1 MKCRYCK
8 AEIPEGELYCKK
20 CGREVQIVP
29 DYNPLDEMLTAQIQ
43 LDDDNRETELEQY
56 MNQNRRNN
64 RSSVSRVTGKTGQTA
79 NRNTGRTRQSA
90 DWNTG
95 RTRQSANRNTGR
107 TGRDAARNTGRTTSR
122 TTGNVSGRRSSGNT
136 TGQMLSEK
144 ERRKRQSAKAAR
156 KKALRRKRRILLL
169 IMAAIVVLAGVGFYA
184 LYQGSYNGI
193 MRKAQKAEQS
203 KDYTSAESYYKQAI
217 AKNAQKADAYTGLAD
232 VYLAQDKTEE
242 ATSLFEDAVSKQTGN
257 VDLYKAC
264 MDFYL
269 KSDQN
274 MEIPNLL
281 DSVSDSMLDKLS
293 DYVVNE
299 PEFSL
304 NDSTTYDDVQKLLLT
319 TDADTIYYTTD
330 GTDPNLSST
339 KYTSEGIQISEGET
353 TVKAIAVNKK
363 GVPSITSKKTYTV
376 EFPVE
381 DAPAVSP
388 STGQY
393 DEAVQIEVKV
403 PDGYTAYY
411 TTDGTDPTTASTK
424 YTGPIDMPKG
434 ETLFKV
440 VLVNAKGRMS
450 GITTRNYMYDN
461 Q

>member
-8 AEIPEGELYCKK
+8 SEIPEGELYCKK

-29 DYNPLDEMLTAQIQ
+29 DYNPLEEMLTAQIQ
-43 LDDDNRETELEQY
+43 LDGNEQESELDQY
-56 MNQNRRNN
+56 INQNRRNN
-64 RSSVSRVTGKTGQTA
+64 NRTGQTA
-79 NRNTGRTRQSA
+79 GRNTGS
-90 DWNTG
+90 TG
-95 RTRQSANRNTGR
+95 R
-107 TGRDAARNTGRTTSR
+107 
-122 TTGNVSGRRSSGNT
+122 
-136 TGQMLSEK
+136 MLTEK

-156 KKALRRKRRILLL
+156 KKALRRKRRIVLL
-169 IMAAIVVLAGVGFYA
+169 IMALIVVLAGAGFYVI
-184 LYQGSYNGI
+184 YQNSYNGI
-193 MRKAQKAEQS
+193 MKKAQKAAQS
-203 KDYTSAESYYKQAI
+203 KDYTTAEAYYKQAI
-217 AKNAQKADAYTGLAD
+217 SKNTKKADAYTGLAD
-232 VYLAQDKTEE
+232 VYLSQDKTDEG
-242 ATSLFEDAVSKQTGN
+242 TTLFEEAVSKQSGN
-257 VDLYKAC
+257 VELYKAC

-274 MEIPNLL
+274 MEIPELL
-281 DSVSDSMLDKLS
+281 DSVSDSMLEKLS
-293 DYVVNE
+293 DYVVDE
-299 PEFSL
+299 PKFSL
-304 NDSTTYDDVQKLLLT
+304 EDSTTYDDVQKLLLT
-319 TDADTIYYTTD
+319 ADKDTIYYTTD
-330 GTDPNLSST
+330 GTDPDLTST

-353 TVKAIAVNKK
+353 TIKAIAVNKK
-363 GVPSITSKKTYTV
+363 GVPSSISKKIYTV

-440 VLVNAKGRMS
+440 VLVNGKGRMS

>member
-29 DYNPLDEMLTAQIQ
+29 DYNPLEEMLTAQIQ
-43 LDDDNRETELEQY
+43 LDGNEQESELDQY
-56 MNQNRRNN
+56 INQKRRNN
-64 RSSVSRVTGKTGQTA
+64 NRTGQSA
-79 NRNTGRTRQSA
+79 GRNPGRSA
-90 DWNTG
+90 
-95 RTRQSANRNTGR
+95 
-107 TGRDAARNTGRTTSR
+107 SR
-122 TTGNVSGRRSSGNT
+122 TTAAMTGRRMTGNT
-136 TGQMLSEK
+136 TGQMLTEK

-156 KKALRRKRRILLL
+156 KKALRRKRRIVLL
-169 IMAAIVVLAGVGFYA
+169 IMALIVVLAGAGFYVV
-184 LYQGSYNGI
+184 YQNSYNGI
-193 MRKAQKAEQS
+193 MKKAQKAAQS
-203 KDYTSAESYYKQAI
+203 KDYTTAEAYYKQAI
-217 AKNAQKADAYTGLAD
+217 SKNTKKADAYTGLAD
-232 VYLAQDKTEE
+232 VYLLQDKTDEG
-242 ATSLFEDAVSKQTGN
+242 TTLFEEAVSKQSGN
-257 VDLYKAC
+257 VELYKAC

-274 MEIPNLL
+274 MEIPELL
-281 DSVSDSMLDKLS
+281 DSVSDSMLEKLS
-293 DYVVNE
+293 DYVVDE
-299 PEFSL
+299 PKFSL
-304 NDSTTYDDVQKLLLT
+304 EDSTTYDDVQKLLLT
-319 TDADTIYYTTD
+319 ADKDTIYYTTD
-330 GTDPNLSST
+330 GTDPDLTST

-353 TVKAIAVNKK
+353 TIKAIAVNKK
-363 GVPSITSKKTYTV
+363 GVPSSISKKIYTV

-403 PDGYTAYY
+403 PEGYTAYY

-440 VLVNAKGRMS
+440 VLVNGKGRMS

>member
-29 DYNPLDEMLTAQIQ
+29 DYNPLEEMLTAQIQ
-43 LDDDNRETELEQY
+43 LDGNEQESELDQY
-56 MNQNRRNN
+56 INQKRRNN
-64 RSSVSRVTGKTGQTA
+64 NRTGQSA
-79 NRNTGRTRQSA
+79 GRNTGRSA
-90 DWNTG
+90 
-95 RTRQSANRNTGR
+95 
-107 TGRDAARNTGRTTSR
+107 SR
-122 TTGNVSGRRSSGNT
+122 TTAAMTGRRMTGNT
-136 TGQMLSEK
+136 TGQMLTEK

-156 KKALRRKRRILLL
+156 KKALRRKRRIVLL
-169 IMAAIVVLAGVGFYA
+169 IMAAIVVLAGVGFYVI
-184 LYQGSYNGI
+184 YQNSYNGI
-193 MRKAQKAEQS
+193 MKKAQKAAQS
-203 KDYTSAESYYKQAI
+203 KDYTTAEAYYKQAI
-217 AKNAQKADAYTGLAD
+217 SKNTKKADAYTGLAD
-232 VYLAQDKTEE
+232 VYQSQDKTDEG
-242 ATSLFEDAVSKQTGN
+242 TTLFEEAVSKQSGN
-257 VDLYKAC
+257 VELYKAC

-274 MEIPNLL
+274 MKIPELL
-281 DSVSDSMLDKLS
+281 DSVSDSMLEKLS
-293 DYVVNE
+293 DYVVDE
-299 PEFSL
+299 PKFSL
-304 NDSTTYDDVQKLLLT
+304 EDSTTYDDVQKLLLT
-319 TDADTIYYTTD
+319 ADKDTIYYTTD
-330 GTDPNLSST
+330 GTDPDLTST

-353 TVKAIAVNKK
+353 TIKAISVNKK
-363 GVPSITSKKTYTV
+363 GVPSSISKRIYTV

-403 PDGYTAYY
+403 PEGYTAYY

-440 VLVNAKGRMS
+440 VLVNGKGRMS

>member
-29 DYNPLDEMLTAQIQ
+29 DYNPLEEMLTAQIQ
-43 LDDDNRETELEQY
+43 LDGNKQESELDQY
-56 MNQNRRNN
+56 INQKRRNN
-64 RSSVSRVTGKTGQTA
+64 NRTGQSA
-79 NRNTGRTRQSA
+79 GRNTGRSA
-90 DWNTG
+90 
-95 RTRQSANRNTGR
+95 
-107 TGRDAARNTGRTTSR
+107 SR
-122 TTGNVSGRRSSGNT
+122 TTAAMTGRRMTGNT
-136 TGQMLSEK
+136 TGQMLTEK

-156 KKALRRKRRILLL
+156 KKALRRKRRIVLL
-169 IMAAIVVLAGVGFYA
+169 IMAAIVVLAGAGFYVV
-184 LYQGSYNGI
+184 YQNSYNGI
-193 MRKAQKAEQS
+193 MKKAQKAAQS
-203 KDYTSAESYYKQAI
+203 KDYTTAEAYYKQAI
-217 AKNAQKADAYTGLAD
+217 SKNTKKADAYTGLAD
-232 VYLAQDKTEE
+232 VYLLQDKTDEG
-242 ATSLFEDAVSKQTGN
+242 TTLFEEAVSKQSGN
-257 VDLYKAC
+257 VELYKAC

-274 MEIPNLL
+274 MEIPELL
-281 DSVSDSMLDKLS
+281 DSVNDSMLEKLS
-293 DYVVNE
+293 DYVVDE
-299 PEFSL
+299 PKFSL
-304 NDSTTYDDVQKLLLT
+304 EDSTTYDDVQKLLLT
-319 TDADTIYYTTD
+319 ADKDTIYYTTD
-330 GTDPNLSST
+330 GTDPNLTST

-353 TVKAIAVNKK
+353 TIKAIAVNKK
-363 GVPSITSKKTYTV
+363 GVPSSISKKIYTV

-440 VLVNAKGRMS
+440 VLVNGKGRMS

>member
-29 DYNPLDEMLTAQIQ
+29 DYNPLEEMLTAQIQ
-43 LDDDNRETELEQY
+43 LDGNEQGSELDQY
-56 MNQNRRNN
+56 IQNRRNN
-64 RSSVSRVTGKTGQTA
+64 NRTGQSA
-79 NRNTGRTRQSA
+79 GRNTGS
-90 DWNTG
+90 TG
-95 RTRQSANRNTGR
+95 R
-107 TGRDAARNTGRTTSR
+107 
-122 TTGNVSGRRSSGNT
+122 
-136 TGQMLSEK
+136 MLTEK

-156 KKALRRKRRILLL
+156 KKALRRKRRIVLL
-169 IMAAIVVLAGVGFYA
+169 IMALIVVLAGAGFYVV
-184 LYQGSYNGI
+184 YQNSYNGI
-193 MRKAQKAEQS
+193 MKKAQKAAQS
-203 KDYTSAESYYKQAI
+203 KDYTTAEAYYKQAI
-217 AKNAQKADAYTGLAD
+217 SKNTKKADAYTGLAD
-232 VYLAQDKTEE
+232 VYLSQDKTDEG
-242 ATSLFEDAVSKQTGN
+242 TTLFEEAVSKQSGN
-257 VDLYKAC
+257 VELYKAC

-274 MEIPNLL
+274 MEIPELL
-281 DSVSDSMLDKLS
+281 DSVSDSMLEKLS
-293 DYVVNE
+293 DYVVDE
-299 PEFSL
+299 PKFSL
-304 NDSTTYDDVQKLLLT
+304 EDSTTYDDVQKLLLT
-319 TDADTIYYTTD
+319 ADKDTIYYTTD
-330 GTDPNLSST
+330 GTDPDLTST

-353 TVKAIAVNKK
+353 TIKAIAVNKK
-363 GVPSITSKKTYTV
+363 GVPSSISKKIYTV

-403 PDGYTAYY
+403 PEGYTAYY

-440 VLVNAKGRMS
+440 VLVNGKGRMS

>member
-29 DYNPLDEMLTAQIQ
+29 DYNPLEEMLTAQIQ
-43 LDDDNRETELEQY
+43 LDGNEQESELDQY
-56 MNQNRRNN
+56 INQNRRNN
-64 RSSVSRVTGKTGQTA
+64 NRTGQTA
-79 NRNTGRTRQSA
+79 GRNTGS
-90 DWNTG
+90 TG
-95 RTRQSANRNTGR
+95 R
-107 TGRDAARNTGRTTSR
+107 
-122 TTGNVSGRRSSGNT
+122 
-136 TGQMLSEK
+136 MLTEK
-144 ERRKRQSAKAAR
+144 ERRKRQNAKAAR
-156 KKALRRKRRILLL
+156 KKALRRKRRIVLL
-169 IMAAIVVLAGVGFYA
+169 IMALIVVLAGAGFYVI
-184 LYQGSYNGI
+184 YQNSYNGI
-193 MRKAQKAEQS
+193 MKKAQKAAQS
-203 KDYTSAESYYKQAI
+203 KDYTTAEAYYKQAI
-217 AKNAQKADAYTGLAD
+217 SKNTKKADAYTGLAD
-232 VYLAQDKTEE
+232 VYLLQDKTDEG
-242 ATSLFEDAVSKQTGN
+242 TTLFEEAVSKQSGN
-257 VDLYKAC
+257 VELYKAC

-274 MEIPNLL
+274 MEIPELL
-281 DSVSDSMLDKLS
+281 DSVSDSMLEKLS
-293 DYVVNE
+293 DYVVDE
-299 PEFSL
+299 PKFSL
-304 NDSTTYDDVQKLLLT
+304 EDSTTYDDVQKLLLT
-319 TDADTIYYTTD
+319 ADKDTIYYTTD
-330 GTDPNLSST
+330 GTDPDLTST

-353 TVKAIAVNKK
+353 TIKAIAVNKK
-363 GVPSITSKKTYTV
+363 GVPSSISKKIYTV

-403 PDGYTAYY
+403 PEGYTAYY

-440 VLVNAKGRMS
+440 VLVNGKGRMS

>member
-29 DYNPLDEMLTAQIQ
+29 DYNPLEEMLTAQIQ
-43 LDDDNRETELEQY
+43 LDGNEQESELDQY
-56 MNQNRRNN
+56 INQNRRNN
-64 RSSVSRVTGKTGQTA
+64 NRTGQTA
-79 NRNTGRTRQSA
+79 GRNTGS
-90 DWNTG
+90 TG
-95 RTRQSANRNTGR
+95 R
-107 TGRDAARNTGRTTSR
+107 
-122 TTGNVSGRRSSGNT
+122 
-136 TGQMLSEK
+136 MLTEK

-156 KKALRRKRRILLL
+156 KKALRRKRRIVLL
-169 IMAAIVVLAGVGFYA
+169 IMALIVVLAGAGFYVI
-184 LYQGSYNGI
+184 YQNSYNGI
-193 MRKAQKAEQS
+193 MKKAQKAAQS
-203 KDYTSAESYYKQAI
+203 KDYTTAEAYYKQAI
-217 AKNAQKADAYTGLAD
+217 SKNTKKADAYTGLAD
-232 VYLAQDKTEE
+232 VYLLQDKTDEG
-242 ATSLFEDAVSKQTGN
+242 TTLFEEAVSKQSGN
-257 VDLYKAC
+257 VELYKAC

-274 MEIPNLL
+274 MEIPELL
-281 DSVSDSMLDKLS
+281 DSVSDSMLEKLS
-293 DYVVNE
+293 DYVVDE
-299 PEFSL
+299 PKFSL
-304 NDSTTYDDVQKLLLT
+304 EDSTTYDDVQKLLLT
-319 TDADTIYYTTD
+319 ADKDTIYYTTD
-330 GTDPNLSST
+330 GADPDLTST

-353 TVKAIAVNKK
+353 TIKAIAVNKK
-363 GVPSITSKKTYTV
+363 GVPSSISKKIYTV

-403 PDGYTAYY
+403 PEGYTAYY

-440 VLVNAKGRMS
+440 VLVNGKGRMS

>member
-29 DYNPLDEMLTAQIQ
+29 DYNPLEEMLTAQIQ
-43 LDDDNRETELEQY
+43 LDGNEQESELDQY
-56 MNQNRRNN
+56 INQNRRNN
-64 RSSVSRVTGKTGQTA
+64 NRTGQTA
-79 NRNTGRTRQSA
+79 GRNTGS
-90 DWNTG
+90 TG
-95 RTRQSANRNTGR
+95 R
-107 TGRDAARNTGRTTSR
+107 
-122 TTGNVSGRRSSGNT
+122 
-136 TGQMLSEK
+136 MLTEK

-156 KKALRRKRRILLL
+156 KKALRRKRRIVLL
-169 IMAAIVVLAGVGFYA
+169 IMALIVVLAGAGFYVI
-184 LYQGSYNGI
+184 YQNSYNGI
-193 MRKAQKAEQS
+193 MKKAQKAAQS
-203 KDYTSAESYYKQAI
+203 KDYTTAEAYYKQAI
-217 AKNAQKADAYTGLAD
+217 SKNTKKADAYTGLAD
-232 VYLAQDKTEE
+232 VYLSQDKTDEG
-242 ATSLFEDAVSKQTGN
+242 TTLFEEAVSKQSGN
-257 VDLYKAC
+257 VELYKAC

-274 MEIPNLL
+274 MEIPELL
-281 DSVSDSMLDKLS
+281 DSVSDSMLEKLS
-293 DYVVNE
+293 DYVVDE
-299 PEFSL
+299 PKFSL
-304 NDSTTYDDVQKLLLT
+304 EDSTTYDDVQKLLLT
-319 TDADTIYYTTD
+319 ADKDTIYYTTD
-330 GTDPNLSST
+330 GTDPDLTST

-353 TVKAIAVNKK
+353 TIKAIAVNKK
-363 GVPSITSKKTYTV
+363 GVPSSISKKIYTV

-403 PDGYTAYY
+403 PEGYTAYY

-440 VLVNAKGRMS
+440 VLVNGKGRMS

>member
-29 DYNPLDEMLTAQIQ
+29 DYNPLEEMLTAQIQ
-43 LDDDNRETELEQY
+43 LDGNEQESELDQY
-56 MNQNRRNN
+56 INQKRRNN
-64 RSSVSRVTGKTGQTA
+64 NRTGQSA
-79 NRNTGRTRQSA
+79 GRNTGRSA
-90 DWNTG
+90 
-95 RTRQSANRNTGR
+95 
-107 TGRDAARNTGRTTSR
+107 SR
-122 TTGNVSGRRSSGNT
+122 TTAAMTGRRMTGNT
-136 TGQMLSEK
+136 TGQMLTEK

-156 KKALRRKRRILLL
+156 MKALRRKRRIVLL
-169 IMAAIVVLAGVGFYA
+169 IMAAIVVLAGAGFYVV
-184 LYQGSYNGI
+184 YQNSYNGI
-193 MRKAQKAEQS
+193 MKKAQKAAQS
-203 KDYTSAESYYKQAI
+203 KDYTTAEAYYKQAI
-217 AKNAQKADAYTGLAD
+217 SKNTKKADAYTGLAD
-232 VYLAQDKTEE
+232 VYLLQDKTDEG
-242 ATSLFEDAVSKQTGN
+242 TTLFEEAVSKQSGN
-257 VDLYKAC
+257 VELYKAC

-274 MEIPNLL
+274 MEIPELL
-281 DSVSDSMLDKLS
+281 DSVSDSMLEKLS
-293 DYVVNE
+293 DYVVDE
-299 PEFSL
+299 PKFSL
-304 NDSTTYDDVQKLLLT
+304 EDSTTYDDVQKLLLT
-319 TDADTIYYTTD
+319 ADKDTIYYTTD
-330 GTDPNLSST
+330 GTDPDLTST

-353 TVKAIAVNKK
+353 TIKAIAVNKK
-363 GVPSITSKKTYTV
+363 GVPSSISKKIYTV

-403 PDGYTAYY
+403 PEGYTAYY

-440 VLVNAKGRMS
+440 VLVNGKGRMS

>member
-29 DYNPLDEMLTAQIQ
+29 DYNPLEEMLTAQIQ
-43 LDDDNRETELEQY
+43 LDGNEQESELDQY
-56 MNQNRRNN
+56 INQNRRNN
-64 RSSVSRVTGKTGQTA
+64 NRTGQTA
-79 NRNTGRTRQSA
+79 GRNTGS
-90 DWNTG
+90 TG
-95 RTRQSANRNTGR
+95 R
-107 TGRDAARNTGRTTSR
+107 
-122 TTGNVSGRRSSGNT
+122 
-136 TGQMLSEK
+136 MLTEK

-156 KKALRRKRRILLL
+156 KKALRRKRRIVLL
-169 IMAAIVVLAGVGFYA
+169 IMALIVVLAGAGFYVI
-184 LYQGSYNGI
+184 YQNSYNGI
-193 MRKAQKAEQS
+193 MKKAQKAAQS
-203 KDYTSAESYYKQAI
+203 KDYTTAEAYYKQAI
-217 AKNAQKADAYTGLAD
+217 SKNTKKADAYTGLAD
-232 VYLAQDKTEE
+232 VYQSQDKTDEG
-242 ATSLFEDAVSKQTGN
+242 TTLFEEAVSKQSGN
-257 VDLYKAC
+257 VELYKAC

-274 MEIPNLL
+274 MEIPELL
-281 DSVSDSMLDKLS
+281 DSVNDSMLEKLS
-293 DYVVNE
+293 DYVVDE
-299 PEFSL
+299 PKFSL
-304 NDSTTYDDVQKLLLT
+304 EDSTTYDDVQKLLLT
-319 TDADTIYYTTD
+319 ADKDTIYYTTD
-330 GTDPNLSST
+330 GTDPDLTST

-353 TVKAIAVNKK
+353 TIKAIAVNKK
-363 GVPSITSKKTYTV
+363 GVPSSISKKIYTV

-403 PDGYTAYY
+403 PEGYTAYY

-440 VLVNAKGRMS
+440 VLVNGKGRMS

>member
-29 DYNPLDEMLTAQIQ
+29 DYNPLEEMLTAQIQ
-43 LDDDNRETELEQY
+43 LDGNEQESELDQY
-56 MNQNRRNN
+56 INQKRRNN
-64 RSSVSRVTGKTGQTA
+64 NRTGQSA
-79 NRNTGRTRQSA
+79 GRNTGRSA
-90 DWNTG
+90 
-95 RTRQSANRNTGR
+95 
-107 TGRDAARNTGRTTSR
+107 SR
-122 TTGNVSGRRSSGNT
+122 TTAAMTGRRMTGNT
-136 TGQMLSEK
+136 TGQMLTEK

-156 KKALRRKRRILLL
+156 KKALRRKRRIVLL
-169 IMAAIVVLAGVGFYA
+169 IMAAIVVLAGAGFYVV
-184 LYQGSYNGI
+184 YQNSYNGI
-193 MRKAQKAEQS
+193 MKKAQKAAQS
-203 KDYTSAESYYKQAI
+203 KDYTTAEAYYKQAI
-217 AKNAQKADAYTGLAD
+217 SKNNKKADAYTGLAD
-232 VYLAQDKTEE
+232 VYLLQDKADEGT
-242 ATSLFEDAVSKQTGN
+242 TLFEEAVSKQSGN
-257 VDLYKAC
+257 VELYKAC

-274 MEIPNLL
+274 MKIPELL
-281 DSVSDSMLDKLS
+281 DSVSDSMLEKLS

-299 PEFSL
+299 PKFSL
-304 NDSTTYDDVQKLLLT
+304 EDSTTYDDVQKLLLT
-319 TDADTIYYTTD
+319 ADKDTIYYTTD
-330 GTDPNLSST
+330 GTDPNLTST

-353 TVKAIAVNKK
+353 TIKAIAVNKK
-363 GVPSITSKKTYTV
+363 GVPSAIGKKTYTV
-376 EFPVE
+376 EVPVE

-393 DEAVQIEVKV
+393 DEAVPIEVKV
-403 PDGYTAYY
+403 PEGYTAYY

-440 VLVNAKGRMS
+440 VLVNGKGRMS

>member
-8 AEIPEGELYCKK
+8 SEIPEGELYCKK

-29 DYNPLDEMLTAQIQ
+29 DYNPLEEMLTAQIQ
-43 LDDDNRETELEQY
+43 LDGNEQESELDQY
-56 MNQNRRNN
+56 INQNRRNN
-64 RSSVSRVTGKTGQTA
+64 NRTGQTA
-79 NRNTGRTRQSA
+79 GRNTAS
-90 DWNTG
+90 TG
-95 RTRQSANRNTGR
+95 R
-107 TGRDAARNTGRTTSR
+107 
-122 TTGNVSGRRSSGNT
+122 
-136 TGQMLSEK
+136 MLTEK

-156 KKALRRKRRILLL
+156 KKALRRKRRIVLL
-169 IMAAIVVLAGVGFYA
+169 IMALIVVLAGAGFYVV
-184 LYQGSYNGI
+184 YQNSYNGI
-193 MRKAQKAEQS
+193 MKKAQKAAQS
-203 KDYTSAESYYKQAI
+203 KDYTTAEAYYKQAI
-217 AKNAQKADAYTGLAD
+217 SKNTKKADAYTGLAD
-232 VYLAQDKTEE
+232 VYLLQDKTDEG
-242 ATSLFEDAVSKQTGN
+242 TTLFEEAVSKQSGN
-257 VDLYKAC
+257 VELYKAC

-274 MEIPNLL
+274 MEIPELL
-281 DSVSDSMLDKLS
+281 DSVSDSMLEKLS
-293 DYVVNE
+293 DYAVDE
-299 PEFSL
+299 PKFSL
-304 NDSTTYDDVQKLLLT
+304 EDSTTYDDVQKLLLT
-319 TDADTIYYTTD
+319 ADKDTIYYTTD
-330 GTDPNLSST
+330 GTDPDLTST

-353 TVKAIAVNKK
+353 TIKAIAVNKK
-363 GVPSITSKKTYTV
+363 GVPSSISKKIYTV

-403 PDGYTAYY
+403 PEGYTAYY

-440 VLVNAKGRMS
+440 VLVNGKGRMS

>member
-8 AEIPEGELYCKK
+8 SEIPEGELYCKK

-29 DYNPLDEMLTAQIQ
+29 DYNPLEEMLTAQIQ
-43 LDDDNRETELEQY
+43 LDGNEQGSELDQY
-56 MNQNRRNN
+56 IQNRRNN
-64 RSSVSRVTGKTGQTA
+64 NRTGQSA
-79 NRNTGRTRQSA
+79 GRNTGS
-90 DWNTG
+90 TG
-95 RTRQSANRNTGR
+95 R
-107 TGRDAARNTGRTTSR
+107 
-122 TTGNVSGRRSSGNT
+122 
-136 TGQMLSEK
+136 MLTEK

-156 KKALRRKRRILLL
+156 KKALRRKRRIVLL
-169 IMAAIVVLAGVGFYA
+169 IMALIVVLAGAGFYVI
-184 LYQGSYNGI
+184 YQNSYNGI
-193 MRKAQKAEQS
+193 MKKAQKAAQS
-203 KDYTSAESYYKQAI
+203 KDYTTAESYFKQAI
-217 AKNAQKADAYTGLAD
+217 SKNAKKADAYTGLAD
-232 VYLAQDKTEE
+232 VYLLQDKTDEG
-242 ATSLFEDAVSKQTGN
+242 TTLFEEAVSKQSGN
-257 VDLYKAC
+257 VELYKAC

-274 MEIPNLL
+274 MEIPELL
-281 DSVSDSMLDKLS
+281 DSVSDSMLEKLS
-293 DYVVNE
+293 DYVVDE
-299 PEFSL
+299 PKFSL
-304 NDSTTYDDVQKLLLT
+304 EDSTTYDDVQKLLLT
-319 TDADTIYYTTD
+319 ADKDTIYYTTD
-330 GTDPNLSST
+330 GTDPDLTST

-353 TVKAIAVNKK
+353 TIKAIAVNKK
-363 GVPSITSKKTYTV
+363 GVPSSISKKIYTV

-403 PDGYTAYY
+403 PEGYTAYY

-440 VLVNAKGRMS
+440 VLVNGKGRMS

>member
-29 DYNPLDEMLTAQIQ
+29 DYNPLEEMLTAQIQ
-43 LDDDNRETELEQY
+43 LDGNEQGSELDQY
-56 MNQNRRNN
+56 IQNRRNN
-64 RSSVSRVTGKTGQTA
+64 NRTGQSA
-79 NRNTGRTRQSA
+79 GRNTGS
-90 DWNTG
+90 TG
-95 RTRQSANRNTGR
+95 R
-107 TGRDAARNTGRTTSR
+107 
-122 TTGNVSGRRSSGNT
+122 
-136 TGQMLSEK
+136 MLTEK

-156 KKALRRKRRILLL
+156 KKALRRKRRIVLL
-169 IMAAIVVLAGVGFYA
+169 IMALIVVLAGAGFYVI
-184 LYQGSYNGI
+184 YQNSYNGI
-193 MRKAQKAEQS
+193 MKKAQKAAQS
-203 KDYTSAESYYKQAI
+203 KDYTTAEAYYKQAI
-217 AKNAQKADAYTGLAD
+217 SKNTKKADAYTGLAD
-232 VYLAQDKTEE
+232 VYLLQDKTDEG
-242 ATSLFEDAVSKQTGN
+242 TTLFEEAVSKQSGN
-257 VDLYKAC
+257 VELYKAC

-274 MEIPNLL
+274 MEIPELL
-281 DSVSDSMLDKLS
+281 DSVSDSMLEKLS
-293 DYVVNE
+293 DYVVDE
-299 PEFSL
+299 PKFSL
-304 NDSTTYDDVQKLLLT
+304 EDSMTYDDVQKLLLT
-319 TDADTIYYTTD
+319 ADKDTIYYTTD
-330 GTDPNLSST
+330 GTDPDLTST

-353 TVKAIAVNKK
+353 TIKAIAVNKK
-363 GVPSITSKKTYTV
+363 GVPSSISKKIYTV

-403 PDGYTAYY
+403 PEGYTAYY

-440 VLVNAKGRMS
+440 VLVNGKGRMS

>member
-29 DYNPLDEMLTAQIQ
+29 DYNPLEEMLTAQIQ
-43 LDDDNRETELEQY
+43 LDGNEQESELDQY
-56 MNQNRRNN
+56 INQNRRNN
-64 RSSVSRVTGKTGQTA
+64 NRTGQTA
-79 NRNTGRTRQSA
+79 GRNTVS
-90 DWNTG
+90 TG
-95 RTRQSANRNTGR
+95 R
-107 TGRDAARNTGRTTSR
+107 
-122 TTGNVSGRRSSGNT
+122 
-136 TGQMLSEK
+136 MLTEK

-156 KKALRRKRRILLL
+156 KKALRRKRRIVLL
-169 IMAAIVVLAGVGFYA
+169 IMALIVVLAGAGFYVI
-184 LYQGSYNGI
+184 YQNSYNGI
-193 MRKAQKAEQS
+193 MKKAQKAAQS
-203 KDYTSAESYYKQAI
+203 KDYTTAEAYYKQAI
-217 AKNAQKADAYTGLAD
+217 SKNTKKADAYTGLAD
-232 VYLAQDKTEE
+232 VYLLQDKTDEG
-242 ATSLFEDAVSKQTGN
+242 TTLFEEAVSKQSGN
-257 VDLYKAC
+257 VELYKAC

-274 MEIPNLL
+274 MEIPELL
-281 DSVSDSMLDKLS
+281 DSVSDSMLEKLS
-293 DYVVNE
+293 DYVVDE
-299 PEFSL
+299 PKFSL
-304 NDSTTYDDVQKLLLT
+304 EDSMTYDDVQKLLLT
-319 TDADTIYYTTD
+319 ADKDTIYYTTD
-330 GTDPNLSST
+330 GTDPDLTST

-353 TVKAIAVNKK
+353 TIKAIAVNKK
-363 GVPSITSKKTYTV
+363 GVPSSISKKIYTV

-403 PDGYTAYY
+403 PEGYTAYY

-440 VLVNAKGRMS
+440 VLVNGKGRMS

>member
-8 AEIPEGELYCKK
+8 SEIPEGELYCKK

-29 DYNPLDEMLTAQIQ
+29 DYNPLEEMLTAQIQ
-43 LDDDNRETELEQY
+43 LDGNEQESELDQY
-56 MNQNRRNN
+56 INQNRRNN
-64 RSSVSRVTGKTGQTA
+64 NRTGQTA
-79 NRNTGRTRQSA
+79 GRNTGS
-90 DWNTG
+90 TG
-95 RTRQSANRNTGR
+95 R
-107 TGRDAARNTGRTTSR
+107 
-122 TTGNVSGRRSSGNT
+122 
-136 TGQMLSEK
+136 MLTEK

-156 KKALRRKRRILLL
+156 KKALRRKRRIVLL
-169 IMAAIVVLAGVGFYA
+169 IMALIVVLAGAGFYVI
-184 LYQGSYNGI
+184 YQNSYNGI
-193 MRKAQKAEQS
+193 MKKAQKAAQS
-203 KDYTSAESYYKQAI
+203 KDYTTAEAYYKQAI
-217 AKNAQKADAYTGLAD
+217 SKNTKKADAYTGLAD
-232 VYLAQDKTEE
+232 VYLSQDKTDEG
-242 ATSLFEDAVSKQTGN
+242 TTLFEEAVSKQSGN
-257 VDLYKAC
+257 VELYKAC

-274 MEIPNLL
+274 MEIPELL
-281 DSVSDSMLDKLS
+281 DSVSDSMLEKLS
-293 DYVVNE
+293 DYVVDE
-299 PEFSL
+299 PKFSL
-304 NDSTTYDDVQKLLLT
+304 EDSMTYDDVQKLLLT
-319 TDADTIYYTTD
+319 ADKDTIYYTTD
-330 GTDPNLSST
+330 GTDPDLTST

-353 TVKAIAVNKK
+353 TIKAIAVNKK
-363 GVPSITSKKTYTV
+363 GVPSSISKKIYTV

-403 PDGYTAYY
+403 PEGYTAYY

-440 VLVNAKGRMS
+440 VLVNGKGRMS

>member
-29 DYNPLDEMLTAQIQ
+29 DYNPLEEMLTAQIQ
-43 LDDDNRETELEQY
+43 LDGNEQESELDQY
-56 MNQNRRNN
+56 INQKRRNN
-64 RSSVSRVTGKTGQTA
+64 NRTGQSA
-79 NRNTGRTRQSA
+79 GRNTGRSA
-90 DWNTG
+90 
-95 RTRQSANRNTGR
+95 
-107 TGRDAARNTGRTTSR
+107 SR
-122 TTGNVSGRRSSGNT
+122 TTAAMTGRRMTGNT
-136 TGQMLSEK
+136 TGQMLTEK

-156 KKALRRKRRILLL
+156 KKALRRKRRIVLL
-169 IMAAIVVLAGVGFYA
+169 IMAAIVVLAGAGFYVV
-184 LYQGSYNGI
+184 YQNSYNGI
-193 MRKAQKAEQS
+193 MKKAQKAAQS
-203 KDYTSAESYYKQAI
+203 KDYTTAEAYYKQAI
-217 AKNAQKADAYTGLAD
+217 SKNTKKADAYTGLAD
-232 VYLAQDKTEE
+232 VYLLQDKADEGT
-242 ATSLFEDAVSKQTGN
+242 TLFEEAVSKQSGN
-257 VDLYKAC
+257 VELYKAC

-274 MEIPNLL
+274 MEIPELL
-281 DSVSDSMLDKLS
+281 DSVNDSMLEKLS
-293 DYVVNE
+293 DYVVDE
-299 PEFSL
+299 PKFSL
-304 NDSTTYDDVQKLLLT
+304 EDSTTYDDVQKLLLT
-319 TDADTIYYTTD
+319 ADKDTIYYTTD
-330 GTDPNLSST
+330 GTDPDLTST

-353 TVKAIAVNKK
+353 TIKAIAVNKK
-363 GVPSITSKKTYTV
+363 EVPSAIGKKTYTV

-440 VLVNAKGRMS
+440 VLVNGKGRMS

>member
-29 DYNPLDEMLTAQIQ
+29 DYNPLEEMLTAQIQ
-43 LDDDNRETELEQY
+43 LDGNEQESELDQY
-56 MNQNRRNN
+56 INQNRRNN
-64 RSSVSRVTGKTGQTA
+64 NRTGQTA
-79 NRNTGRTRQSA
+79 GRNTAS
-90 DWNTG
+90 TG
-95 RTRQSANRNTGR
+95 R
-107 TGRDAARNTGRTTSR
+107 
-122 TTGNVSGRRSSGNT
+122 
-136 TGQMLSEK
+136 MLTEK

-156 KKALRRKRRILLL
+156 KKALRRKRRIVLL
-169 IMAAIVVLAGVGFYA
+169 IMALIVVLAGAGFYVV
-184 LYQGSYNGI
+184 YQNSYNGI
-193 MRKAQKAEQS
+193 MKKAQKAAQS
-203 KDYTSAESYYKQAI
+203 KDYTTAEAYYKQAI
-217 AKNAQKADAYTGLAD
+217 SKNTKKADAYTGLAD
-232 VYLAQDKTEE
+232 VYQSQDKTDEG
-242 ATSLFEDAVSKQTGN
+242 TTLFEEAVSKQSGN
-257 VDLYKAC
+257 VELYKAC

-274 MEIPNLL
+274 MEIPELL
-281 DSVSDSMLDKLS
+281 DSVNDSMLEKLS
-293 DYVVNE
+293 DYVVDE
-299 PEFSL
+299 PKFSL
-304 NDSTTYDDVQKLLLT
+304 EDSTTYDDVQKLLLT
-319 TDADTIYYTTD
+319 ADKDTIYYTTD
-330 GTDPNLSST
+330 GTDPDLTST

-353 TVKAIAVNKK
+353 TIKAIAVNKK
-363 GVPSITSKKTYTV
+363 GVPSSISKKIYTV

-403 PDGYTAYY
+403 PEGYTAYY

-440 VLVNAKGRMS
+440 VLVNGKGRMS

>member
-29 DYNPLDEMLTAQIQ
+29 DYNPLEEMLTAQIQ
-43 LDDDNRETELEQY
+43 LDGNEQESELDQY
-56 MNQNRRNN
+56 INQKRRNN
-64 RSSVSRVTGKTGQTA
+64 NRTGQSA
-79 NRNTGRTRQSA
+79 GRNTGRSA
-90 DWNTG
+90 
-95 RTRQSANRNTGR
+95 
-107 TGRDAARNTGRTTSR
+107 SR
-122 TTGNVSGRRSSGNT
+122 TTAAMTGRRMTGNT
-136 TGQMLSEK
+136 TGQMLTEK

-156 KKALRRKRRILLL
+156 KKALRRKRRIVLL
-169 IMAAIVVLAGVGFYA
+169 IMAVIVVLAGAGFYVV
-184 LYQGSYNGI
+184 YQNSYNGI
-193 MRKAQKAEQS
+193 MKKAQKAAQS
-203 KDYTSAESYYKQAI
+203 KDYTTAEAYYKQAI
-217 AKNAQKADAYTGLAD
+217 SKNTKKADAYTGLAD
-232 VYLAQDKTEE
+232 VYQSQDKTDEG
-242 ATSLFEDAVSKQTGN
+242 TTLFEEAVSKQSGN
-257 VDLYKAC
+257 VELYKAC

-274 MEIPNLL
+274 MKIPELL
-281 DSVSDSMLDKLS
+281 DSVNDSMLEKLS
-293 DYVVNE
+293 DYVVDE
-299 PEFSL
+299 PKFSL
-304 NDSTTYDDVQKLLLT
+304 EDSTTYDDVQKLLLT
-319 TDADTIYYTTD
+319 ADKDTMYYTTD
-330 GTDPNLSST
+330 GTDPDLTST

-353 TVKAIAVNKK
+353 TIKAIAVNKK
-363 GVPSITSKKTYTV
+363 GVPRAIGKKTYTV

-403 PDGYTAYY
+403 PEGYTAYY

-440 VLVNAKGRMS
+440 VLVNGKGRMS

>member
-20 CGREVQIVP
+20 CGHEVQIVP

-43 LDDDNRETELEQY
+43 LDGDNQESELGQY
-56 MNQNRRNN
+56 IDQNRRNN
-64 RSSVSRVTGKTGQTA
+64 RSSVV
-79 NRNTGRTRQSA
+79 
-90 DWNTG
+90 
-95 RTRQSANRNTGR
+95 RNTGR
-107 TGRDAARNTGRTTSR
+107 TGRGTTRNTTGRTASR
-122 TTGNVSGRRSSGNT
+122 TTSTVSGRRPSGNT
-136 TGQMLSEK
+136 TGHMISEK
-144 ERRKRQSAKAAR
+144 ERKKRQSAKAAR
-156 KKALRRKRRILLL
+156 KKALRRKRRIVLFVMAVIL
-169 IMAAIVVLAGVGFYA
+169 ILAGAGFYV
-184 LYQGSYNGI
+184 LYQNSYNGI
-193 MRKAQKAEQS
+193 LKKAQKAAQS
-203 KDYTSAESYYKQAI
+203 KDYTSAESYYKKAI
-217 AKNAQKADAYTGLAD
+217 TKDNKKADAYTGLAD
-232 VYLAQDKTEE
+232 VYMAQDKTED
-242 ATSLFEDAVSKQTGN
+242 ATSLFKDAINKQTGN

-274 MEIPNLL
+274 MEIPDLL

-293 DYVVNE
+293 DYVVDE
-299 PEFSL
+299 PDFSL

-319 TDADTIYYTTD
+319 TDANAIYYTTD
-330 GTDPNLSST
+330 GSDPNLSST
-339 KYTSEGIQISEGET
+339 KYTNEGIQISEGET
-353 TVKAIAVNKK
+353 TIKAIAVNKK
-363 GVPSITSKKTYTV
+363 GVPSATCKKTYTV

-434 ETLFKV
+434 ETLFKAI
-440 VLVNAKGRMS
+440 LVNGKGRTS

-461 Q
+461 

>member
-29 DYNPLDEMLTAQIQ
+29 DYNPLEEMLTAQIQ
-43 LDDDNRETELEQY
+43 LDGNEQESELDQY
-56 MNQNRRNN
+56 INQKRRNN
-64 RSSVSRVTGKTGQTA
+64 NRTGQSA
-79 NRNTGRTRQSA
+79 GRNTGRNA
-90 DWNTG
+90 
-95 RTRQSANRNTGR
+95 
-107 TGRDAARNTGRTTSR
+107 SR
-122 TTGNVSGRRSSGNT
+122 TTAAMTGRRMTGNT
-136 TGQMLSEK
+136 TGQMLTEK

-156 KKALRRKRRILLL
+156 KKALRRKRRIVLL
-169 IMAAIVVLAGVGFYA
+169 IMAAIVVLAGAGFYVI
-184 LYQGSYNGI
+184 YQNSYNGI
-193 MRKAQKAEQS
+193 MKKAQKAAQS
-203 KDYTSAESYYKQAI
+203 KDYTTAEAYYKQAI
-217 AKNAQKADAYTGLAD
+217 SKNTK
-232 VYLAQDKTEE
+232 KTDEG
-242 ATSLFEDAVSKQTGN
+242 TTLFEEAVSKQSGN
-257 VDLYKAC
+257 VELYKAC

-274 MEIPNLL
+274 MEIPELL
-281 DSVSDSMLDKLS
+281 DSVNDSMLEKLS
-293 DYVVNE
+293 DYVVDE
-299 PEFSL
+299 PKFSL
-304 NDSTTYDDVQKLLLT
+304 EDSTTYDDVQKLLLT
-319 TDADTIYYTTD
+319 ADKDTIYYTTD
-330 GTDPNLSST
+330 GTDPDLTST

-353 TVKAIAVNKK
+353 TIKAIAVNKK
-363 GVPSITSKKTYTV
+363 GVPSAIGKKTYTV

-440 VLVNAKGRMS
+440 VLVNGKGRMS

>member
-8 AEIPEGELYCKK
+8 SEIPEGELYCKK

-29 DYNPLDEMLTAQIQ
+29 DYNPLEEMLTAQIQ
-43 LDDDNRETELEQY
+43 LDGNEQESELDQY
-56 MNQNRRNN
+56 INQNRRNN
-64 RSSVSRVTGKTGQTA
+64 NRAGQSA
-79 NRNTGRTRQSA
+79 GRNTGS
-90 DWNTG
+90 TG
-95 RTRQSANRNTGR
+95 R
-107 TGRDAARNTGRTTSR
+107 
-122 TTGNVSGRRSSGNT
+122 
-136 TGQMLSEK
+136 MLTEK

-156 KKALRRKRRILLL
+156 KKALRRKRRIVLL
-169 IMAAIVVLAGVGFYA
+169 IMALIVVLAGAGFYVI
-184 LYQGSYNGI
+184 YQNSYNGI
-193 MRKAQKAEQS
+193 MKKAQKAAQS
-203 KDYTSAESYYKQAI
+203 KDYTTAEAYYKQAI
-217 AKNAQKADAYTGLAD
+217 SKNTKKADAYTGLAD
-232 VYLAQDKTEE
+232 VYLLQDKTDEG
-242 ATSLFEDAVSKQTGN
+242 TTLFEEAVSKQSGN
-257 VDLYKAC
+257 VELYKAC

-274 MEIPNLL
+274 MKIPELL
-281 DSVSDSMLDKLS
+281 DSVSDSMLEKLS
-293 DYVVNE
+293 DYVVDE
-299 PEFSL
+299 PKFSL
-304 NDSTTYDDVQKLLLT
+304 EDSMTYDDVQKLLLT
-319 TDADTIYYTTD
+319 ADKDTIYYTTD
-330 GTDPNLSST
+330 GTDPDLTST

-353 TVKAIAVNKK
+353 TIKAIAVNKK
-363 GVPSITSKKTYTV
+363 GVPSSISKKIYTV

-403 PDGYTAYY
+403 PEGYTAYY

-440 VLVNAKGRMS
+440 VLVNGKGRMS

>member
-29 DYNPLDEMLTAQIQ
+29 DYNPLEEMLTAQIQ
-43 LDDDNRETELEQY
+43 LDGNEQESELDQY
-56 MNQNRRNN
+56 INQNRRNN
-64 RSSVSRVTGKTGQTA
+64 NRTGQSA
-79 NRNTGRTRQSA
+79 GRNTGS
-90 DWNTG
+90 TG
-95 RTRQSANRNTGR
+95 R
-107 TGRDAARNTGRTTSR
+107 
-122 TTGNVSGRRSSGNT
+122 
-136 TGQMLSEK
+136 MLTEK

-156 KKALRRKRRILLL
+156 KKALRRKRRIVLL
-169 IMAAIVVLAGVGFYA
+169 IMALIVVLAGAGFYVI
-184 LYQGSYNGI
+184 YQNSYNGI
-193 MRKAQKAEQS
+193 MKKAQKAAQS
-203 KDYTSAESYYKQAI
+203 KDYTTAEAYYKQAI
-217 AKNAQKADAYTGLAD
+217 SKNTKKADAYTGLAD
-232 VYLAQDKTEE
+232 VYLSQDKTDEG
-242 ATSLFEDAVSKQTGN
+242 TTLFEEAVSKQSGN
-257 VDLYKAC
+257 VELYKAC

-274 MEIPNLL
+274 MEIPELL
-281 DSVSDSMLDKLS
+281 DSVNDSMLEKLS
-293 DYVVNE
+293 DYVVDE
-299 PEFSL
+299 PKFSL
-304 NDSTTYDDVQKLLLT
+304 EDSMTYDDVQKLLLT
-319 TDADTIYYTTD
+319 ADKDTIYYTTD
-330 GTDPNLSST
+330 GTDPDLTST

-353 TVKAIAVNKK
+353 TIKAIAVNKK
-363 GVPSITSKKTYTV
+363 GVPSSISKKIYTV

-403 PDGYTAYY
+403 PEGYTAYY

-440 VLVNAKGRMS
+440 VLVNGKGRMS

>member
-29 DYNPLDEMLTAQIQ
+29 DYNPLEEMLTAQIQ
-43 LDDDNRETELEQY
+43 LDGNEQESELDQY
-56 MNQNRRNN
+56 INQNRRNN
-64 RSSVSRVTGKTGQTA
+64 NRTGQTA
-79 NRNTGRTRQSA
+79 GRNTGS
-90 DWNTG
+90 TG
-95 RTRQSANRNTGR
+95 R
-107 TGRDAARNTGRTTSR
+107 
-122 TTGNVSGRRSSGNT
+122 
-136 TGQMLSEK
+136 MLTEK

-156 KKALRRKRRILLL
+156 KKALRRKRRIVLL
-169 IMAAIVVLAGVGFYA
+169 IMALIVVLAGAGFYVI
-184 LYQGSYNGI
+184 YQNSYNGI
-193 MRKAQKAEQS
+193 MKKAQKAAQS
-203 KDYTSAESYYKQAI
+203 KDYTTAEAYYKQAI
-217 AKNAQKADAYTGLAD
+217 SKNTKKADAYTGLAD
-232 VYLAQDKTEE
+232 VYLSQDKTDEG
-242 ATSLFEDAVSKQTGN
+242 TTLFEEAVSKQSGN
-257 VDLYKAC
+257 VELYKAC

-274 MEIPNLL
+274 MEIPELL
-281 DSVSDSMLDKLS
+281 DSVSDSMLEKLS
-293 DYVVNE
+293 DYVVDE
-299 PEFSL
+299 PKFSL
-304 NDSTTYDDVQKLLLT
+304 EDSTTYDDVQKLLLT
-319 TDADTIYYTTD
+319 ADKDTIYYTTD
-330 GTDPNLSST
+330 GTDPDLTST

-353 TVKAIAVNKK
+353 TIKAIAVNKK
-363 GVPSITSKKTYTV
+363 GVPSSISKKIYTV

-440 VLVNAKGRMS
+440 VLVNGKGRMS

>member
-29 DYNPLDEMLTAQIQ
+29 DYNPLEEMLTAQIQ
-43 LDDDNRETELEQY
+43 LDGNEQESELDQY
-56 MNQNRRNN
+56 INQKRRNN
-64 RSSVSRVTGKTGQTA
+64 NRTGQSA
-79 NRNTGRTRQSA
+79 GRNTGRSA
-90 DWNTG
+90 
-95 RTRQSANRNTGR
+95 
-107 TGRDAARNTGRTTSR
+107 SR
-122 TTGNVSGRRSSGNT
+122 TTAAMTGRRMTGNT
-136 TGQMLSEK
+136 TGQMLTEK

-156 KKALRRKRRILLL
+156 KKALRRKRRIVLL
-169 IMAAIVVLAGVGFYA
+169 IMAAIVVLAGAGFYVV
-184 LYQGSYNGI
+184 YQNSYNGI
-193 MRKAQKAEQS
+193 MKKAQKAAQS
-203 KDYTSAESYYKQAI
+203 KDYTTAEAYYKQAI
-217 AKNAQKADAYTGLAD
+217 SKNTKKADAYTGLAD
-232 VYLAQDKTEE
+232 VYQSQDKTDEG
-242 ATSLFEDAVSKQTGN
+242 TTLFEEAVSKQSGN
-257 VDLYKAC
+257 VELYKAC

-274 MEIPNLL
+274 MEIPELL
-281 DSVSDSMLDKLS
+281 DSVNDSMLEKLS
-293 DYVVNE
+293 DYVVDE
-299 PEFSL
+299 PKFSL
-304 NDSTTYDDVQKLLLT
+304 EDSTTYDDVQKLLLT
-319 TDADTIYYTTD
+319 ADKDTIYYTTD
-330 GTDPNLSST
+330 GTDPDLTST

-353 TVKAIAVNKK
+353 TIKAIAVNKK
-363 GVPSITSKKTYTV
+363 GVPSTIGKKTYTV

-440 VLVNAKGRMS
+440 VLVNGKGRMS

>member
-29 DYNPLDEMLTAQIQ
+29 DYNPLEEMLTAQIQ
-43 LDDDNRETELEQY
+43 LDGNEQESELDQY
-56 MNQNRRNN
+56 INQNRRNN
-64 RSSVSRVTGKTGQTA
+64 NRTGQSA
-79 NRNTGRTRQSA
+79 GRNTGS
-90 DWNTG
+90 TG
-95 RTRQSANRNTGR
+95 R
-107 TGRDAARNTGRTTSR
+107 
-122 TTGNVSGRRSSGNT
+122 
-136 TGQMLSEK
+136 MLTEK

-156 KKALRRKRRILLL
+156 KKALRRKRRIVLL
-169 IMAAIVVLAGVGFYA
+169 IMALIVVLAGAGFYVI
-184 LYQGSYNGI
+184 YQNSYNGI
-193 MRKAQKAEQS
+193 MKKAQKAAQS
-203 KDYTSAESYYKQAI
+203 KDYTTAEAYYKQAI
-217 AKNAQKADAYTGLAD
+217 SKNTKKADAYTGLAD
-232 VYLAQDKTEE
+232 VYLLQDKTDEG
-242 ATSLFEDAVSKQTGN
+242 TTLFEEAVSKQSGN
-257 VDLYKAC
+257 VELYKAC

-274 MEIPNLL
+274 MEIPELL
-281 DSVSDSMLDKLS
+281 DSVSDSMLEKLS
-293 DYVVNE
+293 DYVVDE
-299 PEFSL
+299 PKFSL
-304 NDSTTYDDVQKLLLT
+304 EDSTTYDDVQKLLLT
-319 TDADTIYYTTD
+319 ADKDTIYYTTD
-330 GTDPNLSST
+330 GTDPDLTST

-353 TVKAIAVNKK
+353 TIKAIAVNKK
-363 GVPSITSKKTYTV
+363 GVPSSISKKIYTV

-403 PDGYTAYY
+403 PEGYTAYY

-440 VLVNAKGRMS
+440 VLVNGKGRMS

>member
-29 DYNPLDEMLTAQIQ
+29 DYNPLEEMLTAQIQ
-43 LDDDNRETELEQY
+43 LDGNEQESELDQY
-56 MNQNRRNN
+56 INQNRRNN
-64 RSSVSRVTGKTGQTA
+64 NRTGQTA
-79 NRNTGRTRQSA
+79 GRNTGS
-90 DWNTG
+90 TG
-95 RTRQSANRNTGR
+95 R
-107 TGRDAARNTGRTTSR
+107 
-122 TTGNVSGRRSSGNT
+122 
-136 TGQMLSEK
+136 MLTEK

-156 KKALRRKRRILLL
+156 KKALRRKRRIVLL
-169 IMAAIVVLAGVGFYA
+169 IMALIVVLAGAGFYVI
-184 LYQGSYNGI
+184 YQNSYNGI
-193 MRKAQKAEQS
+193 MKKAQKAAQS
-203 KDYTSAESYYKQAI
+203 KDYTTAESYFKQAI
-217 AKNAQKADAYTGLAD
+217 SKNAKKADAYTGLAD
-232 VYLAQDKTEE
+232 VYLSQDKTDEG
-242 ATSLFEDAVSKQTGN
+242 TTLFEEAVSKQSGN
-257 VDLYKAC
+257 VELYKAC

-274 MEIPNLL
+274 MEIPELL
-281 DSVSDSMLDKLS
+281 DSVSDSMLEKLS
-293 DYVVNE
+293 DYVVDE
-299 PEFSL
+299 PKFSL
-304 NDSTTYDDVQKLLLT
+304 EDSTTYDDVQKLLLT
-319 TDADTIYYTTD
+319 ADKDTIYYTTD
-330 GTDPNLSST
+330 GTDPDLTST

-353 TVKAIAVNKK
+353 TIKAIAVNKK
-363 GVPSITSKKTYTV
+363 GVPSSISKKIYTV

-440 VLVNAKGRMS
+440 VLVNGKGRMS

>member
-8 AEIPEGELYCKK
+8 SEIPEGELYCKK

-29 DYNPLDEMLTAQIQ
+29 DYNPLEEMLTAQIQ
-43 LDDDNRETELEQY
+43 LDGNEQGSELDQY
-56 MNQNRRNN
+56 IQNRRNN
-64 RSSVSRVTGKTGQTA
+64 NRTGQSA
-79 NRNTGRTRQSA
+79 GRNTGS
-90 DWNTG
+90 TG
-95 RTRQSANRNTGR
+95 R
-107 TGRDAARNTGRTTSR
+107 
-122 TTGNVSGRRSSGNT
+122 
-136 TGQMLSEK
+136 MLTEK

-156 KKALRRKRRILLL
+156 KKALRRKRRIVLL
-169 IMAAIVVLAGVGFYA
+169 IMAAIVVLAGAGFYVV
-184 LYQGSYNGI
+184 YQNSYNGI
-193 MRKAQKAEQS
+193 MKKAQKAAQS
-203 KDYTSAESYYKQAI
+203 KDYTTAESYFKQAI
-217 AKNAQKADAYTGLAD
+217 SKNAKKADAYTGLAD
-232 VYLAQDKTEE
+232 VYLLQDKTDEG
-242 ATSLFEDAVSKQTGN
+242 TTLFEEAVSKQSGN
-257 VDLYKAC
+257 VELYKAC

-274 MEIPNLL
+274 MKIPELL
-281 DSVSDSMLDKLS
+281 DSVSDSMLEKLS
-293 DYVVNE
+293 DYVVDE
-299 PEFSL
+299 PKFSL
-304 NDSTTYDDVQKLLLT
+304 EDSTTYDDVQKLLLT
-319 TDADTIYYTTD
+319 ADKDTIYYTTD
-330 GTDPNLSST
+330 GTDPDLTST

-353 TVKAIAVNKK
+353 TIKAIAVNKK
-363 GVPSITSKKTYTV
+363 GVPSSISKKIYTV

-403 PDGYTAYY
+403 PEGYTAYY

-440 VLVNAKGRMS
+440 VLVNGEGRMS

>member
-29 DYNPLDEMLTAQIQ
+29 DYNPLEEMLTAQIQ
-43 LDDDNRETELEQY
+43 LDGNEQESELDQY
-56 MNQNRRNN
+56 INQKRRNN
-64 RSSVSRVTGKTGQTA
+64 NRTGQSA
-79 NRNTGRTRQSA
+79 GRNTGRSA
-90 DWNTG
+90 
-95 RTRQSANRNTGR
+95 
-107 TGRDAARNTGRTTSR
+107 SR
-122 TTGNVSGRRSSGNT
+122 TTAAMTGRRMTGNT
-136 TGQMLSEK
+136 TGQMLTEK

-156 KKALRRKRRILLL
+156 KKALRRKRRIVLL
-169 IMAAIVVLAGVGFYA
+169 IMAAIVVLAGAGFYVV
-184 LYQGSYNGI
+184 YQNSYNGI
-193 MRKAQKAEQS
+193 MKKAQKAAQS
-203 KDYTSAESYYKQAI
+203 KDYTTAEAYYKQAI
-217 AKNAQKADAYTGLAD
+217 SKNTKKADAYTGLAD
-232 VYLAQDKTEE
+232 VYQSQDKTDEG
-242 ATSLFEDAVSKQTGN
+242 TTLFEEAVSKQSGN
-257 VDLYKAC
+257 VELYKAC

-274 MEIPNLL
+274 MEIPELL
-281 DSVSDSMLDKLS
+281 DSVNDSMLEKLS
-293 DYVVNE
+293 DYVVDE
-299 PEFSL
+299 PKFSL
-304 NDSTTYDDVQKLLLT
+304 EDSTTYDDVQKLLLT
-319 TDADTIYYTTD
+319 ADKDTIYYTTD
-330 GTDPNLSST
+330 GTDPDLTST

-353 TVKAIAVNKK
+353 TIKAIAVNKK
-363 GVPSITSKKTYTV
+363 EVPSAIGKKTYTV

-440 VLVNAKGRMS
+440 VLVNGKGRMS

>member
-29 DYNPLDEMLTAQIQ
+29 DYNPLEEMLTAQIQ
-43 LDDDNRETELEQY
+43 LDGNEQESELDQY
-56 MNQNRRNN
+56 INQNRRNN
-64 RSSVSRVTGKTGQTA
+64 NRTGQTA
-79 NRNTGRTRQSA
+79 GRNTGS
-90 DWNTG
+90 TG
-95 RTRQSANRNTGR
+95 R
-107 TGRDAARNTGRTTSR
+107 
-122 TTGNVSGRRSSGNT
+122 
-136 TGQMLSEK
+136 MLTEK

-156 KKALRRKRRILLL
+156 KKALRRKRRIVLL
-169 IMAAIVVLAGVGFYA
+169 IMALIVVLAGAGFYVI
-184 LYQGSYNGI
+184 YQNSYNGI
-193 MRKAQKAEQS
+193 MKKAQKAAQS
-203 KDYTSAESYYKQAI
+203 KDYTTAEAYYKQAI
-217 AKNAQKADAYTGLAD
+217 SKNTKKADAYTGLAD
-232 VYLAQDKTEE
+232 VYLLQDKTDEG
-242 ATSLFEDAVSKQTGN
+242 TTLFEEAVSKQSGN
-257 VDLYKAC
+257 VELYKAC

-274 MEIPNLL
+274 MEIPELL
-281 DSVSDSMLDKLS
+281 DSVSDSMLEKLS
-293 DYVVNE
+293 DYAVDE
-299 PEFSL
+299 PKFSL
-304 NDSTTYDDVQKLLLT
+304 EDSTTYDDVQKLLLT
-319 TDADTIYYTTD
+319 ADKDTIYYTTD
-330 GTDPNLSST
+330 GTDPDLTST

-353 TVKAIAVNKK
+353 TIKAIAVNKK
-363 GVPSITSKKTYTV
+363 GVPSSISKKIYTV

-403 PDGYTAYY
+403 PEGYTAYY

-440 VLVNAKGRMS
+440 VLVNGKGRMS

>member
-29 DYNPLDEMLTAQIQ
+29 DYNPLEEMLTAQIQ
-43 LDDDNRETELEQY
+43 LDGNEQESELDQY
-56 MNQNRRNN
+56 INQNRRNN
-64 RSSVSRVTGKTGQTA
+64 NRTGQTA
-79 NRNTGRTRQSA
+79 GRNTGS
-90 DWNTG
+90 TG
-95 RTRQSANRNTGR
+95 R
-107 TGRDAARNTGRTTSR
+107 
-122 TTGNVSGRRSSGNT
+122 
-136 TGQMLSEK
+136 MLTEK

-156 KKALRRKRRILLL
+156 KKALRRKRRIVLL
-169 IMAAIVVLAGVGFYA
+169 IMALIVVLAGAGFYVI
-184 LYQGSYNGI
+184 YQNSYNGI
-193 MRKAQKAEQS
+193 MKKAQKAAQS
-203 KDYTSAESYYKQAI
+203 KDYTTAEAYYKQAFS
-217 AKNAQKADAYTGLAD
+217 KNTKKADAYTGLAD
-232 VYLAQDKTEE
+232 VYLLQDKTDEG
-242 ATSLFEDAVSKQTGN
+242 TTLFEEAVSKQSGN
-257 VDLYKAC
+257 VELYKAC

-274 MEIPNLL
+274 MEIPELL
-281 DSVSDSMLDKLS
+281 DSVSDSMLEKLS
-293 DYVVNE
+293 DYVVDE
-299 PEFSL
+299 PKFSL
-304 NDSTTYDDVQKLLLT
+304 EDSMTYDDVQKLLLT
-319 TDADTIYYTTD
+319 ADKDTIYYTTD
-330 GTDPNLSST
+330 GTDPDLTST

-353 TVKAIAVNKK
+353 TIKAIAVNKK
-363 GVPSITSKKTYTV
+363 GVPSSISKKIYTV

-403 PDGYTAYY
+403 PEGYTAYY

-440 VLVNAKGRMS
+440 VLVNGKGRMS